1 MPETAARRTADP
13 RAPAAVEY
21 ARRLTLFDG
30 VMVVIGGIVGAGI
43 FLNPAVVARRAGT
56 AGLTLAAW
64 SVGGAIALLGA
75 LCFAELGA
83 RRPRTGGGY
92 VYLSE
97 AFGPLPAFLYG
108 WTQLLVINTGGI
120 AAVAVTF
127 ARYAVE
133 LAGAPQSRVKPVAV
147 AAIVLLTAV
156 NCMGVR
162 PGSRV
167 QNAFTL
173 LKLAA
178 LAALIGVG
186 LGGLAA
192 TPAAVAPTAPGA
204 APLAA
209 LSAALLPVLFS
220 YGGWQHANHVA
231 GEMIRPRRDLPRALI
246 AGVAVVVAVYLLA
259 NVAYLRVLGP
269 GGLAVSAAPASDTM
283 RAVVGRVGAQAIAAG
298 IAASTF
304 GILNLFI
311 LAVPRVYQAMAAD
324 GLFFRGLAELHPRFR
339 TPVRALLLQG
349 AWALVL
355 TLSGSYGQ
363 LLDYVVFGDWIFFA
377 LVAATLFVYRQRGD
391 GAGEEAAGFRLR
403 GYPWIPALFVG
414 ISLLV
419 VVSSVAS
426 NPVNA
431 AVGTLLIAAGAPI
444 HSCWRRTG

>member
-1 MPETAARRTADP
+1 
-13 RAPAAVEY
+13 
-21 ARRLTLFDG
+21 
-30 VMVVIGGIVGAGI
+30 
-43 FLNPAVVARRAGT
+43 
-56 AGLTLAAW
+56 
-64 SVGGAIALLGA
+64 
-75 LCFAELGA
+75 
-83 RRPRTGGGY
+83 
-92 VYLSE
+92 
-97 AFGPLPAFLYG
+97 
-108 WTQLLVINTGGI
+108 
-120 AAVAVTF
+120 
-127 ARYAVE
+127 
-133 LAGAPQSRVKPVAV
+133 
-147 AAIVLLTAV
+147 
-156 NCMGVR
+156 
-162 PGSRV
+162 
-167 QNAFTL
+167 
-173 LKLAA
+173 
-178 LAALIGVG
+178 
-186 LGGLAA
+186 
-192 TPAAVAPTAPGA
+192 
-204 APLAA
+204 
-209 LSAALLPVLFS
+209 
-220 YGGWQHANHVA
+220 
-231 GEMIRPRRDLPRALI
+231 
-246 AGVAVVVAVYLLA
+246 VAVVVAVYLLA